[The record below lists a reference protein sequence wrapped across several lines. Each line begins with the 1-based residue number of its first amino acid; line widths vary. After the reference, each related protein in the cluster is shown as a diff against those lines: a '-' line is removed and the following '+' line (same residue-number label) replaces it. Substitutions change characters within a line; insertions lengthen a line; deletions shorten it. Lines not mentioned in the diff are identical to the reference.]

1 MAAVL
6 AMPDN
11 EVCDSYVNTWFIF
24 FLIFSIQTLCPE
36 QLDKLSE
43 EMISMLDQDKDGQ
56 LDISELF
63 DSRVIDIGINMNGR

>member
-1 MAAVL
+1 
-6 AMPDN
+6 MPDN
-11 EVCDSYVNTWFIF
+11 EVCDSYLNTSFII
-24 FLIFSIQTLCPE
+24 FLIFSILTLRPE

-63 DSRVIDIGINMNGR
+63 DSRVIDIGININGR